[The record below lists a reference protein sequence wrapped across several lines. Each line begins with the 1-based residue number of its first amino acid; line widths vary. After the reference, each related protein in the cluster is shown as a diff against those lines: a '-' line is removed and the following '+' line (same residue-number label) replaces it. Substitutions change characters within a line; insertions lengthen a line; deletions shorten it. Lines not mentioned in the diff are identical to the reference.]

1 MVVAK
6 EPMFAKERHDQ
17 ILAILKKEKKLLVQE
32 LSERLS
38 VSAVTV
44 RNDLR
49 ELEEKGLL
57 IRTHGGAI
65 PSSNTGFE
73 EDSSRKEAK
82 NILQKKAI
90 AKAAAKYV
98 QNGDT
103 IAIDTGT
110 TALAFAYELVDKKNL
125 TVVTSDLKIALFLE
139 ENTDAT
145 VLLLGGMVRR
155 GYHCNIGPLAEQALN
170 QLYVDKCFMAT
181 NGATAQRGLTTPN
194 VDQAS
199 VKRMIIKHSNQV
211 IVICDGEKIGR
222 NALVSFSPVSDIH
235 LLITDTGADPQSLN
249 AIAESDVEIQ
259 CVDIETQKGRN
270 VT

>member
-1 MVVAK
+1 MVITK

-17 ILAILKKEKKLLVQE
+17 ILEILRKDKKLLVHE

-38 VSAVTV
+38 VSAVTI

-49 ELEEKGLL
+49 ELEEQGLL
-57 IRTHGGAI
+57 VRTHGGAI
-65 PSSNTGFE
+65 PSSNTGYE
-73 EDSSRKEAK
+73 EDSSKKETK
-82 NILQKKAI
+82 NILQKEAI
-90 AKAAAKYV
+90 AKEAVRYV

-110 TALAFAYELVDKKNL
+110 TALAFAHQLVDKKNL

-155 GYHCNIGPLAEQALN
+155 GYHCNVGPLAEQALN

-181 NGATAQRGLTTPN
+181 NGVTVERGLTTPN
-194 VDQAS
+194 VEQAS

-211 IVICDGEKIGR
+211 IVICDGEKVGR

-235 LLITDTGADPQSLN
+235 ILITDASADRQSLN
-249 AIAESDVEIQ
+249 AISEMNIEVQ
-259 CVDIETQKGRN
+259 CVDI
-270 VT
+270 